1 MFSQKELG
9 DFELGLAVL
18 SKENRLY
25 AEEFF
30 TALQVAFTGR
40 FEDYSVGGILS
51 EILPPERSDK
61 YKGGYCPPFSEE
73 IFAVMD
79 SLFAFS
85 LEGKQPE
92 FGDYNKVLVTRRTD
106 QCKVAITIKM
116 PPGFG
121 SPEYPKKFEPLKYEI
136 ENKKKALLA
145 TIRKKGDKLTES
157 ECRLLQ
163 RLDA

>member
-18 SKENRLY
+18 SKENRVY

-30 TALQVAFTGR
+30 TALQVALTGR
-40 FEDYSVGGILS
+40 FEDQSVGGILNV
-51 EILPPERSDK
+51 ILPPEQSDK

-79 SLFAFS
+79 SLFSFS
-85 LEGKQPE
+85 LEGKQSE
-92 FGDYNKVLVTRRTD
+92 LGDYEKILVTRRND
-106 QCKVAITIKM
+106 QHKAVITIKM

-121 SPEYPKKFEPLKYEI
+121 SPDYQKKFELLKYEI
-136 ENKKKALLA
+136 EKKEKALLA
-145 TIRKKGDKLTES
+145 TIRKKGDQLTKS
-157 ECRLLQ
+157 ECRILQ
-163 RLDA
+163 CLDA